1 MRKECVYAH
10 PMVCIITSIVK
21 FKKIRYDKIFLWKLN
36 KCSQGILYNFKLQIF
51 TGEKKK
57 NFDFIADDICL
68 FILVKLK
75 CLEKQH

>member
-10 PMVCIITSIVK
+10 PTVCIITPIVK
-21 FKKIRYDKIFLWKLN
+21 FWKIRYDKTFLWKLN
-36 KCSQGILYNFKLQIF
+36 KCSEGILYNFKLQIL
-51 TGEKKK
+51 GEKKK

-75 CLEKQH
+75 CLEKQD

>member
-10 PMVCIITSIVK
+10 PTVCIITPIVK
-21 FKKIRYDKIFLWKLN
+21 LIRHFCGNEINVLKVYCI
-36 KCSQGILYNFKLQIF
+36 IRLQIF

-57 NFDFIADDICL
+57 NFYFIADDICL

-75 CLEKQH
+75 CLEKQD